1 MLDDQP
7 ATLAD
12 AKEGLF
18 VNVSPDTGTAKTVR
32 MSTKPPQ
39 RKKPADAS
47 GATPP
52 PAK

>member
-1 MLDDQP
+1 
-7 ATLAD
+7 LAD

-18 VNVSPDTGTAKTVR
+18 VAVTPDSGTAAKVV

-39 RKKPADAS
+39 RKKPADGS
-47 GATPP
+47 GTTPP